1 MKKSRIS
8 IKDIPAIIW
17 GEKSEKV
24 YIYVHGKMS
33 RKEYAGAFAEI
44 AEKISNSANV
54 FMIPGYGRKTV
65 Y

>member
-1 MKKSRIS
+1 MKKLKIS
-8 IKDIPAIIW
+8 IEGIPIIIW
-17 GEKSEKV
+17 GEASEKV

-33 RKEYAGAFAEI
+33 RKEYAEI

>member
-1 MKKSRIS
+1 MKKLKIS
-8 IKDIPAIIW
+8 IEGIPIIIW
-17 GEKSEKV
+17 GEASEKV

-33 RKEYAGAFAEI
+33 RKEYAEAFAEI